1 MKRSLPAAITLAASF
16 LTVAC
21 NVGVE
26 GGGNGEGGGGGDG
39 GSDGGRVDAKHCTDP
54 KPECLYGVPS
64 YCVESASGSH
74 HWECE
79 PTPLVLA
86 FDREPVQY
94 TAATSQGFDL
104 IGDGSVRASDWP
116 TASTPWLALD
126 RDANG
131 SIDGGAE
138 LFGSAVALATGAR
151 AKHGFEA
158 LAELDENLDG
168 RIDALDARFGELS
181 VWADVDAD
189 RSSDRGELTRAID
202 GARRLVSIDLG
213 YVVAP
218 VCDARGNCGVERASF
233 TWQDADGQLHQGEVV
248 DVHLSLGG

>member
-1 MKRSLPAAITLAASF
+1 MRLPLASVLVLSASF

-21 NVGVE
+21 NINVE
-26 GGGNGEGGGGGDG
+26 GGANGEGGGGGDG
-39 GSDGGRVDAKHCTDP
+39 ASDGGRVDAKHCTEP
-54 KPECLYGVPS
+54 KPECLYDVPS
-64 YCVESASGSH
+64 YCVESASGSY

-86 FDREPVQY
+86 FDREPIQY
-94 TAATSQGFDL
+94 TLATSQGFDL

-138 LFGSAVALATGAR
+138 LFGSAVDLASGAR

-189 RSSDRGELTRAID
+189 RSTDRGELTRAND
-202 GARRLVSIDLG
+202 GARRILSIDLG

-218 VCDARGNCGVERASF
+218 ACDARGNCGVERASF
-233 TWQDADGQLHQGEVV
+233 TWRDADGLLRHGEIV
-248 DVHLSLGG
+248 DVRLGLR